1 MMPHH
6 LLLIIHLLG
15 AAIWVGGHL
24 VLSIGILPE
33 VLKKKSPELLLN
45 FERKYEKIG
54 MPALVLMVVTGIW
67 MAYNYGVGSSQW
79 FHFATPLECVVSL
92 KLTLLLSTVLFALS
106 ANIFLLPNLTPKKL
120 PIMAF
125 HIICVTL
132 IGVVMLILGSFVRY
146 GGAF

>member
-1 MMPHH
+1 MPHH